1 MDKLIELKNKDFK
14 QALDN
19 LKISSQMEY
28 SDISRDST
36 LLRFELTSEIAWKV
50 LKISL
55 ENQFRIQCSYP
66 VQVYREALKAQILT
80 ATDTECALTM
90 VNDRNRMVHDYNQA
104 WADELY
110 KKILKDYIPLLET
123 ILKAVLKGT
132 L

>member
-1 MDKLIELKNKDFK
+1 MDTLTELKNKEFK

-19 LKISSQMEY
+19 LKDSSILEY

-50 LKISL
+50 LKIYL

-66 VQVYREALKAQILT
+66 VQVYRDARKAQILN
-80 ATDTECALTM
+80 ADNAERALVM

-104 WADELY
+104 WAEELY
-110 KKILKDYIPLLET
+110 KKILKDYIPLLDK
-123 ILKAVLKGT
+123 IHKAVLR
-132 L
+132 

>member
-1 MDKLIELKNKDFK
+1 MDTLTELKNKEFK

-19 LKISSQMEY
+19 LKDSSILEY

-50 LKISL
+50 LKIYL

-66 VQVYREALKAQILT
+66 VQVYREALKAQILN
-80 ATDTECALTM
+80 ADNAERALVM

-104 WADELY
+104 WAEELY
-110 KKILKDYIPLLET
+110 KKILKDYIPLLDK
-123 ILKAVLKGT
+123 IHKAVLR
-132 L
+132 